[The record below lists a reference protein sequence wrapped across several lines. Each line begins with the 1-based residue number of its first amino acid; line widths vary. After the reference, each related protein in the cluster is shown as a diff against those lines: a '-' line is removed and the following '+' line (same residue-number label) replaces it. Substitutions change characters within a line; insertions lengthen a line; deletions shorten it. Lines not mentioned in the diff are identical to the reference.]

1 MGSRRPARCE
11 SALLKDAMRADL
23 ETRQKQFFVE
33 AFGPDHPLVR
43 IQGIRTSDAK
53 TRASIR
59 ECAQSTREVAA
70 AIAAGKAQ
78 MRSDGVATTGKK
90 DSSSLDR
97 VHRDADEFAD
107 ALAEMKD
114 VAEELRSVFTS
125 SESEEV

>member
-1 MGSRRPARCE
+1 MGSRRPARSE

-23 ETRQKQFFVE
+23 EKQQKRFFVE

-70 AIAAGKAQ
+70 AIAVGKAQ
-78 MRSDGVATTGKK
+78 MRSGGVSTTGK
-90 DSSSLDR
+90 DSSSWDR

-107 ALAEMKD
+107 ALAEMRD

-125 SESEEV
+125 SDSEEV